1 LLLHFIANPPLLR
14 RKKPTVKEP
23 SSKRAKPSPAAIP
36 LTPDAPTPSSV
47 RIDIDMEDAGGQ
59 FDPMPEA
66 NPSTEAAAN
75 DVVQSEKASGSFQ
88 GQVADA
94 PSGGCLF
101 WRQKQ
106 LEVVNLISSQED
118 ASNQLSSGITAFVEK
133 TTTMKKVCTP
143 SIPRAPWRI
152 SKFDPLW
159 GFKSD
164 FCNFLNSIA
173 LERR

>member
-1 LLLHFIANPPLLR
+1 LLLLFIANPLLLR
-14 RKKPTVKEP
+14 RKKPTIKEP

-36 LTPDAPTPSSV
+36 LTPDAPAPSSV

-59 FDPMPEA
+59 FDPMPET
-66 NPSTEAAAN
+66 NPTTEATAN
-75 DVVQSEKASGSFQ
+75 DVVQSEKASGSQ
-88 GQVADA
+88 GQVADT
-94 PSGGCLF
+94 PSGGSLY

-133 TTTMKKVCTP
+133 TATMKKVCTP
-143 SIPRAPWRI
+143 SSPRAPWRI
-152 SKFDPLW
+152 SRFDPLW

-164 FCNFLNSIA
+164 FCKFF
-173 LERR
+173 E

>member
-1 LLLHFIANPPLLR
+1 LLLLFISNPPLRR

-36 LTPDAPTPSSV
+36 LTPDVPTPSSIH
-47 RIDIDMEDAGGQ
+47 IDIDMEDAGGQ

-66 NPSTEAAAN
+66 NPTTEAAAN

-88 GQVADA
+88 GQVADVLT
-94 PSGGCLF
+94 GGSLF

-118 ASNQLSSGITAFVEK
+118 ASNQLSSGIAAFVEK
-133 TTTMKKVCTP
+133 TATMKKVCTP
-143 SIPRAPWRI
+143 ISPRAPWRNLN
-152 SKFDPLW
+152 FDPLW

-164 FCNFLNSIA
+164 FCKFLNSTV
-173 LERR
+173 LERW